1 MPARITP
8 ASLFDPSFEMSFAA
22 VVGLVALVET
32 NSRRV
37 DDRAQDVS
45 FLWRGLR
52 RLWAIA
58 VADVMTALVATA
70 AVAPLAIYH
79 FTACPITGSSPIS
92 SPCHWSGCP
101 SCRSRW

>member
-45 FLWRGLR
+45 FLWG
-52 RLWAIA
+52 
-58 VADVMTALVATA
+58 
-70 AVAPLAIYH
+70 
-79 FTACPITGSSPIS
+79 ACAGYGPSP
-92 SPCHWSGCP
+92 SPTS
-101 SCRSRW
+101 